1 MVNNSLIF
9 KFARLSNFY
18 RHPMMVI
25 VRLTIFGLL
34 IFLLTNSVNAGLSVK
49 GVLFLFSV
57 FLIIETF
64 FHFKIGKIRPVFSVS
79 DENVDIYQTFTLP
92 AARAFFSQNKTS
104 QIIKMLLKYP
114 QINFILHKSN
124 IARTELPMLEISKEE
139 LSSYAFNLV
148 KNINGRYVTTMDIF
162 AAYIFLIEPQTK
174 LLFTKE
180 LKQAEFLHILCW
192 ARFDFPFEENP
203 KPVRIDS
210 WGAGFAEGWV
220 AGWTIETKKYTRDIT
235 ERVLKEKPVLIGR
248 KEEYKR
254 LLEVLDRQEKNNV
267 LLVGEPG
274 VGKTTLI
281 EAFCFASFVGR
292 LTGSLYHQRVLE
304 LLVGAMLAGTQ
315 NQGDLEARLQAII
328 EEISHGG
335 NVIIYIPEFQDVL
348 GASTFNL
355 NLSGALLPYI
365 KDEKFRFIAT
375 STLGNFKRH
384 IEPVNTFTDIFE
396 VIKIEEPDRETAI
409 KMLLEKAT
417 QIEKKYQV
425 YLTYQS
431 VSAAVDLAK
440 RYIQDRTLPGAAVT
454 LLNDTSAY
462 VKSLK
467 REEVTKEDVF
477 SKIEEK
483 TKVNVALPTD
493 EEKETLLHL
502 EEKLHERVIDQE
514 EAISA
519 IAESLRR
526 LRSGIASK
534 IKPISFLF
542 LGPTGV
548 GKTET
553 AKALSALYF
562 KGEDKMIRL
571 DMSEYANDDGIKRL
585 LGASAGEGNERGELT
600 DKIYENPFSL
610 VLLDEF
616 EKAHPKILDLFLQV
630 LDDGR
635 LTDNKGKTV
644 SFANSII
651 IATSNGA
658 SEFIREEIKK
668 GQMVDKQFKEKLL
681 EFLQTKGIFKP
692 ELLNRFDNLVVFK
705 PLSENE
711 VVEIAKLVLKEL
723 SKKLAEKDIS
733 VNFDE
738 KIIAKIVKE
747 GSDEQFGARPIK
759 RFVQDNIEDLLAQKM
774 LRDEIKRGDT
784 VVLSTDTTGNLT
796 LSAA

>member
-1 MVNNSLIF
+1 MMEYGKIYH
-9 KFARLSNFY
+9 FY
-18 RHPMMVI
+18 RKTIIRI
-25 VRLTIFGLL
+25 VRIFILLFLAWLVIDGLL
-34 IFLLTNSVNAGLSVK
+34 NARFVKIPTFFL
-49 GVLFLFSV
+49 SV

-64 FHFKIGKIRPVFSVS
+64 FHFKISKICPIFTVPDNNS
-79 DENVDIYQTFTLP
+79 DIYQSFTIL
-92 AARAFFSQNKTS
+92 AAGAFFSQNKTD
-104 QIIKMLLKYP
+104 QIIKMLFEYP

-124 IARTELPMLEISKEE
+124 IAKAELPLLEISKEE
-139 LSSYAFNLV
+139 LANYAFNLV
-148 KNINGRYVTTMDIF
+148 KNINGKYVTTMDIF

-174 LLFTKE
+174 LLFAKE
-180 LKQAEFLHILCW
+180 LKQAEFLHILLW
-192 ARFDFPFEENP
+192 SRFDFPFEENP
-203 KPVRIDS
+203 KPVGIDS

-220 AGWTIETKKYTRDIT
+220 SGWTIETKKYTTDIT
-235 ERVLKEKPVLIGR
+235 SKVLKEKPVLIGR

-267 LLVGEPG
+267 LLVGSPG

-281 EAFCFASFVGR
+281 EAFCFASFVGG

-328 EEISHGG
+328 EEVSHAG

-355 NLSGALLPYI
+355 NLSGALLPYL

-375 STLGNFKRH
+375 STLENYKTH
-384 IEPVNTFTDIFE
+384 IEPVRTFTDIFE

-409 KMLLEKAT
+409 KMLLEKAA

-425 YLTYQS
+425 FLTYQS
-431 VSAAVDLAK
+431 IVAASDLAV
-440 RYIQDRTLPGAAVT
+440 RYIQDRTLPGVAVT
-454 LLNDTSAY
+454 LLSDVSSH

-467 REEVTKEDVF
+467 REEVTKEDVID
-477 SKIEEK
+477 KIEEK
-483 TKVNVALPTD
+483 TRVNISAPKD
-493 EEKETLLHL
+493 EEKEILLHL
-502 EEKLHERVIDQE
+502 EERLHERVIDQK

-526 LRSGIASK
+526 LRSGLASK

-553 AKALSALYF
+553 AKALAALYF

-585 LGASAGEGNERGELT
+585 LGASAGEGSEKGELT
-600 DKIYENPFSL
+600 EKVYENPFSL

-616 EKAHPKILDLFLQV
+616 EKASSKILDLFLQV

-644 SFANSII
+644 SFVNTII
-651 IATSNGA
+651 IATSNAA

-668 GQMVDKQFKEKLL
+668 GQVVDKQFKEKLL

-711 VVEIAKLVLKEL
+711 VAEIAKLVLKEL
-723 SKKLAEKDIS
+723 SKKLAEKDIL

-738 KIIAKIVKE
+738 KIIAKIIKE
-747 GSDEQFGARPIK
+747 GFDEQFGARPIK
-759 RFVQDNIEDLLAQKM
+759 RFVQDNIEDLIAQKM
-774 LRDEIKRGDT
+774 LKDEIKRGDT
-784 VVLSTDTTGNLT
+784 IVLSTDTADNIT
-796 LSAA
+796 LSVS